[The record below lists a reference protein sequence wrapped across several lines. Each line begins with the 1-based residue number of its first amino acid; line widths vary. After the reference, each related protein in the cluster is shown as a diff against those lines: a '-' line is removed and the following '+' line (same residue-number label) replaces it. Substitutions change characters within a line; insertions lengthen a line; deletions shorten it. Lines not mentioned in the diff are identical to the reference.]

1 MYTTKTKDG
10 KEATLEFSNNQLL
23 FNGQSLDFEIKKN
36 QLGHFEFIKN
46 GETLKAEILEVDEAK
61 KKFIIQ
67 VGRGRYPISL
77 KDDTDLLLEQL
88 GMAHLQEQTLKDI
101 KAPMPGLILDI
112 LVEPGQEINK
122 GDQLMILEAMKMEN
136 VLKSP
141 GNGVISSI
149 DVEKG
154 QSVEKNSILIKF

>member
-1 MYTTKTKDG
+1 MYTSKTKDG

-23 FNGQSLDFEIKKN
+23 FNGQSLDFQISKN
-36 QLGHFEFIKN
+36 QYGHYQFTKD
-46 GETLKAEILEVDEAK
+46 GTTVKAEILEVDEAK

-77 KDDTDLLLEQL
+77 KDDTDLLLEKL
-88 GMAHLQEQTLKDI
+88 GMSHLQEQTLKDI

-122 GDQLMILEAMKMEN
+122 GDQVMILEAMKMEN

-141 GNGVISSI
+141 GSGTISSI
-149 DVEKG
+149 EVEKG